1 MINSSLI
8 LSKLFNYDDDDD
20 DDDDTNDLIVEII

>member
-20 DDDDTNDLIVEII
+20 DDDTNDLIVEII